1 MNKIKIFKNQEL
13 GFKVRTI
20 VNPDGSI
27 SVNAEDTAVGY
38 GWTQTQIKNGK
49 QYTSIRWET
58 LNGYCKD
65 LGFPNLLGKD
75 DYLPESLFYMLGFK
89 AGNDRALKY
98 QQWLAMDVLPS
109 LRKTGSYEMPS
120 SSKKRMTSQ
129 EAKEIELKAKS
140 MRAEAVWLNARTR
153 AFKEIKES
161 IPRDQLSGVAL
172 KVFDLKGAETL
183 SGEDLGDFL
192 PLIEKTYSAT
202 EVGNRLGIS
211 SNKVGKLANLHGL
224 KTEEYGVTVMDKS
237 KYSSKEVQSFRYYEN
252 VVQKLKEILG
262 SGNSEKR

>member
-1 MNKIKIFKNQEL
+1 MSEIKIFENEEL

-20 VNPDGSI
+20 MNPDGSI

-38 GWTQTQIKNGK
+38 GWTQTQTKNGK

-58 LNGYCKD
+58 LNGYCRE

-98 QQWLAMDVLPS
+98 QQWLAMEVLPS
-109 LRKTGSYEMPS
+109 LRITGSYEMPGS
-120 SSKKRMTSQ
+120 NKKRMTYT
-129 EAKEIELKAKS
+129 EAEEIELKAKA
-140 MRAEAVWLNARTR
+140 MRAEAMRLNARTR
-153 AFKEIKES
+153 AFKEIKTS
-161 IPRDQLSGVAL
+161 IPRDQLSEVAL

-183 SGEDLGDFL
+183 TGEDMGDYL
-192 PLIEKTYSAT
+192 PPVKKTYSAT
-202 EVGNRLGIS
+202 EVGNRLGIT

-224 KTEEYGVTVMDKS
+224 KTEEYGITVMDKS
-237 KYSSKEVQSFRYYEN
+237 PYSSKNVPSFRYYEN
-252 VVQKLKEILG
+252 AVQKLKEILSG
-262 SGNSEKR
+262 SEEE